1 MPEHEIWLT
10 HLFNDH
16 LAGLGNWLLALVRV
30 HAENPARPWANFI
43 TMQLLVAAI
52 IIAVFA
58 YLRPRLSMDRPG
70 KTQHTFEVIYTF
82 LHGEANDNIGHEGPR
97 FLPFLG
103 TLFIFI
109 LFCNLI
115 GIIPGFESPTM
126 NPSVPAGCAVLV
138 FVYYNFMG
146 FKQQGVFKYMAH
158 FAGPMPAPRGPD
170 SGGLIAWVGF
180 ILLALLMIPIE
191 IISHLA
197 RPLSLTIRL
206 FANMLAG
213 EKVTVVF
220 LGLTYLVAPAVFM
233 GLHVFVSFLQAYIF
247 VLLTMI
253 YLSETMPHEQ
263 H

>member
-10 HLFNDH
+10 RLFNDH
-16 LAGLGNWLLALVRV
+16 LAELGDWLLSLFRV
-30 HAENPARPWANFI
+30 HAENPARPWTNFI
-43 TMQLLVAAI
+43 TMQILVTAI
-52 IIAVFA
+52 IVVLFA
-58 YLRPRLSMDRPG
+58 ILRPRLSMDRPG
-70 KTQHTFEVIYTF
+70 KMQHIFEVVYTF
-82 LHGEANDNIGHEGPR
+82 LRGEANDNIGHEGPK

-109 LFCNLI
+109 LFSNLI
-115 GIIPGFESPTM
+115 GVIPGFESPTM
-126 NPSVPAGCAVLV
+126 NPSVPAGCALLV

-146 FKQQGVFKYMAH
+146 FKQQGILGYVAH
-158 FAGPMPAPRGPD
+158 FAGPVWWLAPFM
-170 SGGLIAWVGF
+170 L
-180 ILLALLMIPIE
+180 PIE
-191 IISHLA
+191 IISHMA

-213 EKVTVVF
+213 DQVTLVF
-220 LGLTYLVAPAVFM
+220 LGMTYLIAPAIFM

-253 YLSETMPHEQ
+253 YLSETVPHEQ

>member
-10 HLFNDH
+10 RLFNDYF
-16 LAGLGNWLLALVRV
+16 ASLGNSILSLFHVQ
-30 HAENPARPWANFI
+30 AENNARPWANFI
-43 TMQLLVAAI
+43 TMQILVAAI
-52 IIAVFA
+52 MVVLFA
-58 YLRPRLSMDRPG
+58 MLRPRLSMDRPG
-70 KTQHTFEVIYTF
+70 KIQHLFEVIYTF
-82 LHGEANDNIGHEGPR
+82 LRGEAHDNIGHEGPR
-97 FLPFLG
+97 FLPFIG

-126 NPSVPAGCAVLV
+126 NPSVPAGCALLV
-138 FVYYNFMG
+138 FLYYNFSG
-146 FKQQGVFKYMAH
+146 FKQQGIAKYLAH
-158 FAGPMPAPRGPD
+158 FAGPMPILAP
-170 SGGLIAWVGF
+170 
-180 ILLALLMIPIE
+180 LMIPIE
-191 IISHLA
+191 LISHMA

-206 FANMLAG
+206 YANMLAG

-247 VLLTMI
+247 VLLTMM
-253 YLSETMPHEQ
+253 YLSETVPHEQ

>member
-10 HLFNDH
+10 RLFNDH
-16 LAGLGNWLLALVRV
+16 LAGLGHWVLALVRV
-30 HAENPARPWANFI
+30 HAENPARPWANFV
-43 TMQLLVAAI
+43 TMQILVAGI
-52 IIAVFA
+52 IILVFA

-70 KTQHTFEVIYTF
+70 KTQHIFEVIYTF
-82 LHGEANDNIGHEGPR
+82 LQGEAKDSIGHDGPR

-103 TLFIFI
+103 TLFLFI

-158 FAGPMPAPRGPD
+158 FAGPMP
-170 SGGLIAWVGF
+170 
-180 ILLALLMIPIE
+180 LLAPLMIPIE
-191 IISHLA
+191 LISHMA

-247 VLLTMI
+247 VLLTMM
-253 YLSETMPHEQ
+253 YLSETVPHEQ

>member
-1 MPEHEIWLT
+1 MREHEVWLT
-10 HLFNDH
+10 TLFNDH
-16 LAGLGNWLLALVRV
+16 LAGLGNQILSIFNIQPEHPL
-30 HAENPARPWANFI
+30 RPWSNFI
-43 TMQLLVAAI
+43 VMQVVVAAI
-52 IIAVFA
+52 IVTLFA
-58 YLRPRLSMDRPG
+58 ILRPRLSMDRPG
-70 KTQHTFEVIYTF
+70 KLQHIFEAIYTF
-82 LHGEANDNIGHEGPR
+82 LRGETSDNIGHDGPK

-109 LFCNLI
+109 LFSNLL

-146 FKQQGVFKYMAH
+146 FKQQGVFTYLKH
-158 FAGPMPAPRGPD
+158 FAGPMPFLAP
-170 SGGLIAWVGF
+170 I
-180 ILLALLMIPIE
+180 MIPIE
-191 IISHLA
+191 LVSHMA

-213 EKVTVVF
+213 EKVTVAF
-220 LGLTYLVAPAVFM
+220 LGLTYLVVPAVFM

-253 YLSETMPHEQ
+253 YLSETVPHEQ